1 MSTKKIYGMGRTR
14 DDMGNIVKRY
24 LNDYVNTIHT
34 MVGGGYETMQVL
46 VLEVYDKSDTE
57 TGAE

>member
-1 MSTKKIYGMGRTR
+1 
-14 DDMGNIVKRY
+14 MGNIVKRY